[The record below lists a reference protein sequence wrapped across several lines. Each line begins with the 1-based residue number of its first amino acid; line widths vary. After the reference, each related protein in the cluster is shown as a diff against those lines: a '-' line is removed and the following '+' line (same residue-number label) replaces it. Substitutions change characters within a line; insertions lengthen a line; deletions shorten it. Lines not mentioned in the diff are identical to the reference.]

1 MKSRVWFLLIFVYC
15 FCAIAHA
22 QGPAKRQQ
30 VLQVSTGG
38 FISFKSETSAID
50 AKRFAESQS
59 LASLLYSQAL
69 ADENRIIHRV
79 ITDADRRII
88 FGYDLW
94 VNSDPITRKFSL
106 AVMPADEAFRRTFL
120 KDPTKR
126 PEDLFATFPDSTKPQ
141 MLDDGDAVSLEL
153 LVNQEA
159 GIKIVDV
166 VRVTFD
172 SSRLLDR
179 PLESAPRDFTLDA
192 ISMTVKN
199 YELLIDGGRAGKGHA
214 KFACTGALLWFYVP
228 DRGRFIISLVPREGY
243 AFQKIG
249 LLDRN
254 RIEFYVNNQHFE
266 WLSSELVLPNG
277 GTWNIWVLHDP
288 NYTPLFG
295 PEKVITSD
303 KKPNVFERLND
314 AVKLGGG
321 QATATWPKPPD
332 KTFKPIDKVFKPSD
346 KISKPLDIP
355 QRVMVGGAD
364 SIDHLLPK
372 SP

>member
-1 MKSRVWFLLIFVYC
+1 MKSKVWFLLICVCC
-15 FCAIAHA
+15 FCSIAHA
-22 QGPAKRQQ
+22 QSPAKRQQ

-69 ADENRIIHRV
+69 TDENRIIHRV

-120 KDPTKR
+120 KEPTKR
-126 PEDLFATFPDSTKPQ
+126 LEDVFATFPGSTKPQ

-153 LVNQEA
+153 LVNQQT
-159 GIKIVDV
+159 GMKIVDV

-179 PLESAPRDFTLDA
+179 SLESPPKDFTLDA
-192 ISMTVKN
+192 IAMTVKS
-199 YELLIDGGRAGKGHA
+199 YELLLDGGQAGKGRA

-228 DRGRFIISLVPREGY
+228 DRGRFIVSLVPREGY
-243 AFQKIG
+243 AFHKIG
-249 LLDRN
+249 VLEGN
-254 RIEFYVNNQHFE
+254 RIEFYVNGQHYE
-266 WLSSELVLPNG
+266 WLSSEPVLPNG
-277 GTWNIWVLHDP
+277 GTWNIWVLYDP

-303 KKPNVFERLND
+303 KKPNVFERLTD
-314 AVKLGGG
+314 AIDLHTG
-321 QATATWPKPPD
+321 QVRTVWPKPPD
-332 KTFKPIDKVFKPSD
+332 KTVKALDKTPIPPNKT
-346 KISKPLDIP
+346 SKPLDIP
-355 QRVMVGGAD
+355 QRVMAGGAD